1 MVPILSV
8 AWVGQGREGWQGG
21 ICFVL
26 LCSRL
31 SPSPS
36 RPRPERSYRTRRGS
50 RSGLCVRRRR
60 GGEVRRPTGRPASCP
75 LAPAASPSPAAC
87 RRPQLG
93 RAGHVGASVTPSLI
107 HTHTHPRARTRAPA
121 SRALSLADTQALT
134 SRSWPRPAGQR
145 PPSTQTPGPP
155 SASSACSPDGSSRPR
170 VTATWPN
177 SLATAAT
184 VGTWKQPRG
193 ARPRHPEGEDTL
205 LPLRAR
211 FR

>member
-1 MVPILSV
+1 MPILSV

-21 ICFVL
+21 TCFVL

-36 RPRPERSYRTRRGS
+36 RPRPERSEDAARQPQRPLRQEAAG
-50 RSGLCVRRRR
+50 R
-60 GGEVRRPTGRPASCP
+60 GGA
-75 LAPAASPSPAAC
+75 APDRATCLVSPGARSLSLPRSLSAAAA
-87 RRPQLG
+87 RAG
-93 RAGHVGASVTPSLI
+93 RARGRLRHTLTHT

-121 SRALSLADTQALT
+121 SRALSLADTQTLT

>member
-1 MVPILSV
+1 M
-8 AWVGQGREGWQGG
+8 AGRDLF
-21 ICFVL
+21 CFAL
-26 LCSRL
+26 Q
-31 SPSPS
+31 PAF
-36 RPRPERSYRTRRGS
+36 PESIPPPPGAQRG
-50 RSGLCVRRRR
+50 R
-60 GGEVRRPTGRPASCP
+60 GEA
-75 LAPAASPSPAAC
+75 AAAASASGGGGAGRCGARPGDLP
-87 RRPQLG
+87 RVPWRPQPLPPPQPVGG
-93 RAGHVGASVTPSLI
+93 RSSGGPGTWAPPS
-107 HTHTHPRARTRAPA
+107 HPHSYTHTHPRARTRAPA
-121 SRALSLADTQALT
+121 SRALSLADTQTLT